1 VDGIDSVTA
10 SVETALGRVAV
21 EWSTDANGFSAR
33 YTIPFGVTATFDPPV
48 TEGSM
53 VRIDGRPLDGSV
65 TIGAG
70 EHEVEVSSAR
80 IIRPAVP
87 SLP

>member
-1 VDGIDSVTA
+1 
-10 SVETALGRVAV
+10 VETALGTVAV
-21 EWSTDANGFSAR
+21 EWSTDANDCFSAR
-33 YTIPFGVTATFDPPV
+33 YTIPFGATATFDPPV
-48 TEGSM
+48 TEGSA
-53 VRIDGRPLDGSV
+53 VRIDGRAVDGSV